1 MVFRNL
7 IKILDTVSINCRK
20 IVRFGHPCWETT
32 LEFEKR
38 F

>member
-7 IKILDTVSINCRK
+7 RKILAEINCRK